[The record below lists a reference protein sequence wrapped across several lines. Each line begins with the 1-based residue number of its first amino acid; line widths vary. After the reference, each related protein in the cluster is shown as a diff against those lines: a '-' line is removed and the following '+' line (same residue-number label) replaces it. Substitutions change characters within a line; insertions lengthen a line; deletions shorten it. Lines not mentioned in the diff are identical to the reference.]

1 MVASYPSAPA
11 PIAYLTA
18 ASSQYPIAAGSLK
31 CFLPTIVV
39 SPDTIV
45 NVMSPTTVP
54 SEVVFVV
61 EACVIVSEPV
71 SVTVPMYVPSA
82 GPLNVNANVPVR
94 SGLQLVV
101 IVAGSPKVESA
112 RRSSTRIGDGGV
124 GAGGGSAKAAPAR
137 AAVAQATA
145 NSVIRLPRTVHTPR
159 L

>member
-61 EACVIVSEPV
+61 EACVMVSEPV

-94 SGLQLVV
+94 SALQCVV
-101 IVAGSPKVESA
+101 IVAGSPMTESA
-112 RRSSTRIGDGGV
+112 RRSSTRIGEGGV
-124 GAGGGSAKAAPAR
+124 GAGGGSADAALAT
-137 AAVAQATA
+137 AAAHATA
-145 NSVIRLPRTVHTPR
+145 NIVI
-159 L
+159 